1 MYTCHAHNVYTPKA
15 NAEIAH
21 RDIVV
26 VGIRLRSGCW
36 RGKKRRF
43 GLEWLLI
50 RNEKAIADDDEKW
63 LEITVII
70 GAFVANR

>member
-1 MYTCHAHNVYTPKA
+1 LYTCHAHNVYTPKA

-36 RGKKRRF
+36 RGKKRR
-43 GLEWLLI
+43 LI
-50 RNEKAIADDDEKW
+50 RNEKAIVDDDEKW